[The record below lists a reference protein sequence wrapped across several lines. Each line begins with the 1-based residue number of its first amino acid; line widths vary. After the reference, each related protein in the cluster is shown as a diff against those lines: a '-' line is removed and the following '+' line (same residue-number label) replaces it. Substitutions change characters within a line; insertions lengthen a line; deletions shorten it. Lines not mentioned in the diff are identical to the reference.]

1 MEHRF
6 AIEEDK
12 DDQEYVNIKPFE
24 NQNDAMVDQLL
35 FGDYDDED
43 QEDVEEMKGDGSHA
57 AVINTDKPAGNA
69 KS

>member
-1 MEHRF
+1 
-6 AIEEDK
+6 
-12 DDQEYVNIKPFE
+12 
-24 NQNDAMVDQLL
+24 MVDQLL

-57 AVINTDKPAGNA
+57 AVINTDKPAGQA